1 MLTSP
6 AGIVGFTEY
15 CSRHTDIAGASKIVR
30 MLNDLYTAFD
40 VLTDEVKNPNVYK
53 VSEVFCCVI
62 SLNKY
67 NVVILTLA
75 SILLSILRTSI
86 IMPQKTN

>member
-1 MLTSP
+1 MIT
-6 AGIVGFTEY
+6 GIVGFTDY

-53 VSEVFCCVI
+53 
-62 SLNKY
+62 
-67 NVVILTLA
+67 A
-75 SILLSILRTSI
+75 SADFPDKSSIDKSYADNRS
-86 IMPQKTN
+86 KVC